1 MQQDKSLQKG
11 GLLMSYR
18 VNRHMVL
25 VFVDSL
31 LAGLVLTASAQMA
44 SGPIEPGAGGW
55 RIWVLASGQELR
67 LAPPPD
73 AQATATELQTLRT
86 LAGQR
91 DAAALERVRY
101 WNFLSPAHRWNEI
114 LIDTSVDQNLPA
126 VSGIRAFAML
136 NVALHDALIAAWD
149 SKYAHNRR
157 RPGEADAQLT
167 TALPAPRSPSYPCEH
182 SVAAG
187 AGSAVLAHLFPK
199 EAQRFTEAAEE
210 ASRSRVLAG
219 VVHPSDARAGLEL
232 GRAVAARVIEY
243 LKLDET
249 KYADT
254 VPVGPGLWQGKD
266 PIGANEL
273 LRWKPL
279 GLTSVSQFRPG
290 PPPAPDSPER
300 AAEIAEVKN
309 FKRTPVTNAKALY
322 WQFGQ
327 YGGPGL
333 LYRLSDEIGRQLAE
347 AGLDGNAPR
356 AARAYALVY
365 AAHYD
370 AYIASQD
377 AKYHYWTAR
386 PNQFDPSITT
396 VVPTPNFPGYVS
408 NAATLGMSAALVLG
422 HLFPREANR
431 YLGWAQEFGESR
443 LWAGIHFRSDI
454 EAGWEIGRRV
464 GALFIERAQHDGAE
478 GQDARVKVQ

>member
-1 MQQDKSLQKG
+1 MG
-11 GLLMSYR
+11 HR
-18 VNRHMVL
+18 ANRPIVL
-25 VFVDSL
+25 VFVSFL
-31 LAGLVLTASAQMA
+31 LAGFVLTASAQMA
-44 SGPIEPGAGGW
+44 PGPIEPGAGGW
-55 RIWVLASGQELR
+55 RTWVLASGKELR

-73 AQATATELQTLRT
+73 AQATATELQELRT
-86 LAGQR
+86 LVGQR
-91 DAAALERVRY
+91 DAAALERIRY
-101 WNFLSPAHRWNEI
+101 WDFWSPAHRWNEM
-114 LIDTSVDQNLPA
+114 LIDTGVAQNLAA
-126 VSGIRAFAML
+126 VPGIRAFAML

-199 EAQRFTEAAEE
+199 EAQRLTEAAEE
-210 ASRSRVLAG
+210 ESRSRVLAG
-219 VVHPSDARAGLEL
+219 VVYPSDARAGLEL
-232 GRAVAARVIEY
+232 GRAVAARVIAY

-249 KYADT
+249 KWAGT

-266 PIGANEL
+266 PIGIEE
-273 LRWKPL
+273 LRWKPFVL
-279 GLTSVSQFRPG
+279 ASASQFRPG

-333 LYRLSDEIGRQLAE
+333 LYRLSDEVGRQLAE

-365 AAHYD
+365 AAHYES
-370 AYIASQD
+370 YIASQD

-396 VVPTPNFPGYVS
+396 VVPTPNFPSYVS
-408 NAATLGMSAALVLG
+408 NAATLGMTATLVLS
-422 HLFPREANR
+422 HLFPHEANR
-431 YLGWAQEFGESR
+431 YQSWAQEFGESR
-443 LWAGIHFRSDI
+443 LWAGIHFRSDV

-464 GALFIERAQHDGAE
+464 AQFSSSARNTTVPKDRMRGPSRSDDG
-478 GQDARVKVQ
+478 